1 MNIVDSLLEA
11 VPDAMIIVDQE
22 ASIVLLNDSAARLFG
37 YSRAELLGKRV
48 DVLLPQRYGSQLLL
62 ETAGPRDAPVELHG
76 LHQDG
81 TEFPI
86 EVHRR
91 GMQSEQGPLVASAIR
106 DVSERKAY
114 EQALH
119 AGDRSKD
126 RFLARL
132 SSDLRTPLTGIIG
145 FSELLSD
152 RQTGELTARQ
162 RDYLSD
168 IVASGQE
175 LLRVMDQII
184 EQRDAPS
191 LAAAPR

>member
-1 MNIVDSLLEA
+1 MV
-11 VPDAMIIVDQE
+11 IVDQE
-22 ASIVLLNDSAARLFG
+22 GSIVLLNDSAARLFG
-37 YSRAELLGKRV
+37 YSRVELLGKRV
-48 DVLLPQRYGSQLLL
+48 DVLLPQRYGFQQLLEV
-62 ETAGPRDAPVELHG
+62 ETVGPRDAPVELHG
-76 LHQDG
+76 LHRDG
-81 TEFPI
+81 TEIPI

-91 GMQSEQGPLVASAIR
+91 GMQSDQGPLVASAIR
-106 DVSERKAY
+106 DVSERRAY

-119 AGDRSKD
+119 AGDRSKGQ
-126 RFLARL
+126 FLARL

-184 EQRDAPS
+184 EQSDAPS